1 MLRALVPVQL
11 AIQAAGPPTMAAM
24 GMFDSYEPSD
34 QFTCAA
40 CGRPITHWQG
50 KDGPN
55 SLFVWRQGVAE
66 PVDQPIAPESRMSP
80 ERRSRFRLPP
90 TFDLSGWC
98 EQRHRTDAIGR
109 CHGDV
114 WSETEIIL
122 SGIE

>member
-1 MLRALVPVQL
+1 
-11 AIQAAGPPTMAAM
+11 M

-40 CGRPITHWQG
+40 CGRPITVWQG
-50 KDGPN
+50 KDVPN
-55 SLFVWRQGVAE
+55 ALLVWRQGVAE
-66 PVDQPIAPESRMSP
+66 PVDQPIAPESRNSLE
-80 ERRSRFRLPP
+80 ERSKFRLPP
-90 TFDLSGWC
+90 TFRLSGWC
-98 EQRHRTDAIGR
+98 EQGHETTAVGR